1 MLESDTTLQRGHM
14 RQVELGEELQRRVRA
29 RADVLRLQRDMPERQ
44 RGQFYHRFLSS
55 FCNNNFMTIFLAHS
69 AECIA

>member
-29 RADVLRLQRDMPERQ
+29 RADVLRLQRDVPKRGEDVPRHLCIKGTSVEMSRQ
-44 RGQFYHRFLSS
+44 
-55 FCNNNFMTIFLAHS
+55 
-69 AECIA
+69 